1 MNRLWLAA
9 ALVMTSVGCKKVSYN
24 DVQPPPGQAPAASQ
38 GASGSDVANESAQQ
52 DDSAPGEVELTP
64 AQQAFQDEWEARL
77 ANGDNIEV
85 LNPGAGDVFTLAYA
99 FEAVELQRVV
109 TVDFI
114 DGVRA
119 TREMAFA
126 PDPDSNHHFII
137 EASTPQSND
146 TQEPFHDYSRSEF
159 AFRLGV
165 NVLPNGRVLAANLVR
180 GEFMHPGASSEAL
193 IAWVQQMIVVFPIS
207 DIGLGA
213 QWKAKIPNPLSPS
226 EEVEVTYTLAELSP
240 NDAEI
245 TVASSSFTAN
255 GKSVQLHGR
264 RLVSP
269 LHPMAAGD
277 ITTEPATPGYGMR
290 VLWDNDEDEQN

>member
-38 GASGSDVANESAQQ
+38 EALGSDVANESAQQ

-77 ANGDNIEV
+77 PTGDNIEV
-85 LNPGAGDVFTLAYA
+85 LDIGTGEVFTLAYA
-99 FEAVELQRVV
+99 FEAVQLQRVV

-119 TREMAFA
+119 TREMVFA
-126 PDPDSNHHFII
+126 PDPDGNHHFVI

-165 NVLPNGRVLAANLVR
+165 NILPNGRVLAADLVN
-180 GEFMHPGASSEAL
+180 GEFIQPGASSEAL
-193 IAWVQQMIVVFPIS
+193 IAWVQQMVILFPIK
-207 DIGLGA
+207 DIGIGA
-213 QWKAKIPNPLSPS
+213 QWKAQIPNPLSPS
-226 EEVEVTYTLAELSP
+226 DSVEVTYTLVELSP

-245 TVASSSFTAN
+245 SVTSAPFNSN
-255 GKSVQLHGR
+255 GKSAQLHGR

-277 ITTEPATPGYGMR
+277 ITTEPATPGYGLR